1 MRSGDAVASPPCDP
15 DLSRWRSCCLV
26 VAGTP
31 TGRTDGQT
39 NLVLLKFVIV
49 GFSGEKILA
58 THSSTLARKIPWVEE
73 PGRLQSRGL

>member
-1 MRSGDAVASPPCDP
+1 MRSGDAVPSPPCDP
-15 DLSRWRSCCLV
+15 DLSWWRSCCLV
-26 VAGTP
+26 VAGPP
-31 TGRTDGQT
+31 TGLPDGQT
-39 NLVLLKFVIV
+39 TLVLLKFVIV